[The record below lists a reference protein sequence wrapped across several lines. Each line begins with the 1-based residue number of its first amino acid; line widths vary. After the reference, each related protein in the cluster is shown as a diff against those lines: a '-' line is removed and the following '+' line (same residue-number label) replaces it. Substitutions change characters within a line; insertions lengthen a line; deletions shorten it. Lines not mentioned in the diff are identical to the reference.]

1 MGKLVEVDASI
12 LTFWR
17 KRILFGR
24 KKHNIK
30 KEYFVKLKSA
40 LKPILNVNVI
50 TTIRYAEGI
59 KK

>member
-1 MGKLVEVDASI
+1 M
-12 LTFWR
+12 
-17 KRILFGR
+17 FGR

-50 TTIRYAEGI
+50 ITIRYAEGI

>member
-1 MGKLVEVDASI
+1 M
-12 LTFWR
+12 
-17 KRILFGR
+17 FG

>member
-1 MGKLVEVDASI
+1 M
-12 LTFWR
+12 
-17 KRILFGR
+17 FGR

-30 KEYFVKLKSA
+30 KEYFVKLKSG